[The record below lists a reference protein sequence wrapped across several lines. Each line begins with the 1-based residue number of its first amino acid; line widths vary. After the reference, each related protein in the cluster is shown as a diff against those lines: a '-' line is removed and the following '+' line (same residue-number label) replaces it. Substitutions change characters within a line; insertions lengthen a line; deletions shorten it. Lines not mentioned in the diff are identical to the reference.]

1 MHSQKTI
8 FTSVFILKEITQKMM
23 KFKIWS
29 MRTQP
34 PKLVSGIIMYLIFDP
49 HFILTLI
56 YISYQIMLFQMQV
69 AQGEESYIS
78 VFEIF
83 REALKEVVT
92 RNKNKRVKVHLR

>member
-1 MHSQKTI
+1 MVYENPTAQTC
-8 FTSVFILKEITQKMM
+8 L
-23 KFKIWS
+23 
-29 MRTQP
+29 RNY
-34 PKLVSGIIMYLIFDP
+34 MYLISEP
-49 HFILTLI
+49 HFILTLM

>member
-1 MHSQKTI
+1 
-8 FTSVFILKEITQKMM
+8 
-23 KFKIWS
+23 
-29 MRTQP
+29 
-34 PKLVSGIIMYLIFDP
+34 MYLIFEP

-69 AQGEESYIS
+69 AKGEQSYIS

-83 REALKEVVT
+83 REALKEVIT